1 LKTPQIAT
9 WSAFTCAAVVSFGYP
24 AHAQSGSS
32 GSADAPVSLR
42 QLLERLP
49 VDPNG
54 LTADRVAETV
64 LRESPDLKAK
74 MEWTRRESLLFQSS
88 PPRDSSAKPRRFKAV
103 ISATSSLHPV
113 HHRDPWH
120 PGPRWQTSRLLFPQ
134 RRRIDMQYRP
144 RLTFRY
150 PTTCCAPARLFR
162 ARKTIKLRPR

>member
-1 LKTPQIAT
+1 MKTPQIAT

-74 MEWTRRESLLFQSS
+74 MEDVVAASAAVDQARVAFIPKLTASGLL
-88 PPRDSSAKPRRFKAV
+88 
-103 ISATSSLHPV
+103 
-113 HHRDPWH
+113 
-120 PGPRWQTSRLLFPQ
+120 G
-134 RRRIDMQYRP
+134 
-144 RLTFRY
+144 
-150 PTTCCAPARLFR
+150 
-162 ARKTIKLRPR
+162 LR